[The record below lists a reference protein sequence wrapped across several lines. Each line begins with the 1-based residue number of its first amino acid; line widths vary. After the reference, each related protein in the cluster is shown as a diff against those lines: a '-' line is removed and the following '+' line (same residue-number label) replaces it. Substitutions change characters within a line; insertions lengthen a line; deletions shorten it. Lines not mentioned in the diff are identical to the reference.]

1 MDVIL
6 LLLIE
11 RSAINLDLTREVLL
25 GASLTL
31 MGPRLRSDV
40 SSGQIAEPFRVQ
52 PVKRMPDRDFD
63 PMQTAEF
70 MQSKEIG
77 AIVAKT
83 QRSVPPVFRRT
94 PNGTR
99 LA

>member
-6 LLLIE
+6 FLLIE
-11 RSAINLDLTREVLL
+11 RSAVDLDLTREVLL

-40 SSGQIAEPFRVQ
+40 SSGQITEPFHVQ
-52 PVKRMPDRDFD
+52 PVKCMPDRDFD

-70 MQSKEIG
+70 MQSNEIG
-77 AIVAKT
+77 AIVAK
-83 QRSVPPVFRRT
+83 SVPHVFRRT
-94 PNGTR
+94 PNGTL

>member
-11 RSAINLDLTREVLL
+11 RGAVDLDLTREVLL

-31 MGPRLRSDV
+31 MGPRLRSDG
-40 SSGQIAEPFRVQ
+40 SSGQITEPFRVQ

-63 PMQTAEF
+63 PMQSNEIRETQKSGQGTAE
-70 MQSKEIG
+70 
-77 AIVAKT
+77 
-83 QRSVPPVFRRT
+83 
-94 PNGTR
+94 
-99 LA
+99 

>member
-6 LLLIE
+6 FLLIE
-11 RSAINLDLTREVLL
+11 RSAVDLDLTREVLL

-52 PVKRMPDRDFD
+52 PVKCMPDRDFD

-70 MQSKEIG
+70 MQSNEIG

-83 QRSVPPVFRRT
+83 QKSVPSVFRRT
-94 PNGTR
+94 PNGTL